1 MRGMGAPPEAIE
13 RAREKWEAQQEERP
27 PIEVYP
33 EHIPAFQILQATAD
47 QWEMPTA
54 FGGRVALPLT
64 EIEAAMRLLCMEI
77 TPTLSLRVITM
88 VRAARQVRQA
98 QVEAAMSKR

>member
-1 MRGMGAPPEAIE
+1 MGAPPEEIE
-13 RAREKWEAQQEERP
+13 RVRAQWEEQQGGKP
-27 PIEVYP
+27 TIEIYP
-33 EHIPAFQILQATAD
+33 ENIQAFQLLQATAD